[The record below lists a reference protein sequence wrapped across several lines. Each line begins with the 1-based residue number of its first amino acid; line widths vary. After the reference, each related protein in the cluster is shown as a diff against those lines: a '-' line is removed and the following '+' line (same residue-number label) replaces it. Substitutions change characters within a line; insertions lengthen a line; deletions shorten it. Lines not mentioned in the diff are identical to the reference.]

1 MNVDSSRL
9 STVAKMHKRKAH
21 SDCEVFAN
29 SKEKLLIFISPKL
42 PALAQTTPSLSLTPF
57 HSFSTQLNESA
68 GKYTIY
74 YILSAI

>member
-9 STVAKMHKRKAH
+9 SAVAKMHKRKAH

-42 PALAQTTPSLSLTPF
+42 PALAQTKTRKKNPSRLAICEQ
-57 HSFSTQLNESA
+57 HSIE
-68 GKYTIY
+68 
-74 YILSAI
+74 

>member
-42 PALAQTTPSLSLTPF
+42 PALAQTTPSLSLT
-57 HSFSTQLNESA
+57 HLFSTQLNESA

>member
-42 PALAQTTPSLSLTPF
+42 PALAQTPLPSLKVTRSA
-57 HSFSTQLNESA
+57 LN
-68 GKYTIY
+68 
-74 YILSAI
+74 